1 MRKLHNE
8 VYDFGLR
15 LKNMRKAVNLTQED
29 VAKRLD
35 VTVGTIRKYE
45 GNITLPPVEKLELMA
60 IMYRTSLDYLRN
72 LDKRSSI
79 FLDDL
84 SLPQQNLVKAVVNNL
99 RKELE
104 IYDKNKIGD

>member
-1 MRKLHNE
+1 MFNE
-8 VYDFGLR
+8 VYDFGIR
-15 LKNMRKAVNLTQED
+15 LKNMRKAANLTQED

-45 GNITLPPVEKLELMA
+45 NNTSVPPVDKLEAMA
-60 IMYRTSLDYLRN
+60 ILYRTSLDYLRN

-79 FLDDL
+79 FIDDL
-84 SLPQQNLVKAVVNNL
+84 PISQQNLIKSVVSNL

-104 IYDKNKIGD
+104 VYDNKKTGD